1 VKNIVVG
8 KMNNAKAAFQQ
19 AFSKAAGAAKAAGSG
34 GGGGGGGGGGAS
46 GGGGGGA
53 ILAVASL
60 LGLGGI
66 SYGMYHSFVTVQP
79 GHLGI
84 VYSRMGGLKD
94 KATLTEGMNFLIPW
108 FQRAVVYDIRTRPQ
122 LINTQSGSKD
132 LQMVQIS
139 LRVLFRP
146 STQHLAE
153 IYRNLGTDYD
163 ARVLPSIVNEVT
175 KAVVAQYNA
184 NELLTKRDMVSKQIR
199 DMLVKRSGDFNI
211 LLDDVSITHLAFSK
225 EYTAAVEAKQV
236 AQQDAERSKY
246 VVEKAIQ
253 EKKTIVIR
261 AEGEA
266 RSAEL
271 IGNAV
276 KENPAFLQ
284 LRKIEASR
292 EIANTVVNSTNKVY
306 LSSDTLLLNA
316 LGDQAGKDAVA
327 GKGKAWW

>member
-1 VKNIVVG
+1 
-8 KMNNAKAAFQQ
+8 MNAAKQAFAKAAQ
-19 AFSKAAGAAKAAGSG
+19 AAQAARAAGG
-34 GGGGGGGGGGAS
+34 GAGGGGGAAP
-46 GGGGGGA
+46 GGGGSGA
-53 ILAVASL
+53 AGAALALASL
-60 LGLGGI
+60 LGVGVGG
-66 SYGMYHSFVTVQP
+66 YGLYHSFVTVQP
-79 GHLGI
+79 GHMGV
-84 VYSRMGGLKD
+84 VYNRMGGLKD
-94 KATLTEGMNFLIPW
+94 KATLTEGMNFLTPW
-108 FQRAVVYDIRTRPQ
+108 FQRAVVFDIRTRPQ

-132 LQMVQIS
+132 LQMVAIS

-146 STQHLAE
+146 DSQNLPA
-153 IYRNLGTDYD
+153 IYRTLGTDFD

-184 NELLTKRDMVSKQIR
+184 SELLTKRDEVSAKVR
-199 DMLVKRSGDFNI
+199 AMLVTRADNFHII
-211 LLDDVSITHLAFSK
+211 LEDVSIPHLAFSK

-246 VVEKAIQ
+246 IVDKAREEKR
-253 EKKTIVIR
+253 TIIIR

-266 RSAEL
+266 KSAEL

-316 LGDQAGKDAVA
+316 LGDQAGKDPTNK
-327 GKGKAWW
+327 KGWW